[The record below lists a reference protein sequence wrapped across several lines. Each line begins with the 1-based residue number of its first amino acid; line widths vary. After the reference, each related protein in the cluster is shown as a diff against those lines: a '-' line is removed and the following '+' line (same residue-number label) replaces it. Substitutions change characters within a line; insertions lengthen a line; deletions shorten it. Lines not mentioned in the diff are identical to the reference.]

1 MEIGI
6 FNLRYLFR
14 FALGFLFIWAAMG
27 KIGDL
32 NAFAADVHNFRML
45 PASLETL
52 FAMTLPWVELVAGL
66 MLVMNLVPRAATA
79 LMILLLLVF
88 LVALGNAIYKDLD
101 IDCGCFGTSDAG
113 STAWKA
119 VARDIG
125 FLALA
130 ILGWP
135 RGKDLR
141 RPAESTEAFA

>member
-1 MEIGI
+1 MEMGT

-14 FALGFLFIWAAMG
+14 AALGFLFVWAAMG

-32 NAFAADVHNFRML
+32 NAFAASVHNFRML

-66 MLVMNLVPRAATA
+66 MLVLNLVPRAATA

-88 LVALGNAIYKDLD
+88 LVALGNALYRNLD

-113 STAWKA
+113 STAWKT
-119 VARDIG
+119 VARDIV

-130 ILGWP
+130 VLGWP
-135 RGKDLR
+135 RRNDLKHNL
-141 RPAESTEAFA
+141 EASAA